1 MWSILCKHYVVYMAY
16 VFVSVQFLKFVSRFE
31 FAMNALGVFIIIL
44 VCIAVGVLDLF
55 LFGVTLMFGYFL
67 RVFMVPKANVMLSLV
82 VVESIYIYIFF
93 VFIHAQEQTCT
104 TLCPWVRMFAWLCGL

>member
-1 MWSILCKHYVVYMAY
+1 
-16 VFVSVQFLKFVSRFE
+16 
-31 FAMNALGVFIIIL
+31 MNALGVFTIIL

-82 VVESIYIYIFF
+82 VVESIYIYIYSLYSFMLKNKLAP
-93 VFIHAQEQTCT
+93 HYAAYS
-104 TLCPWVRMFAWLCGL
+104 RGFALGFACSLGFAASKC

>member
-1 MWSILCKHYVVYMAY
+1 MAY

-31 FAMNALGVFIIIL
+31 FAMNALGVFTIIL

-104 TLCPWVRMFAWLCGL
+104 TLCPWVRLCPWIRPWVRMFAWLCGL

>member
-1 MWSILCKHYVVYMAY
+1 
-16 VFVSVQFLKFVSRFE
+16 
-31 FAMNALGVFIIIL
+31 MNALGVFTIIL

-82 VVESIYIYIFF
+82 VVESIYIYIYSLYSF
-93 VFIHAQEQTCT
+93 
-104 TLCPWVRMFAWLCGL
+104 TLKNKLALHYALGFACSLGFAASKC